1 MPAPDV
7 AAPNDPIGRRIR
19 NARRRPLFVAAELP
33 SASLGV
39 DEVEALLPHRAP
51 MRLVDS
57 VRGFDS
63 STGRAWGTR
72 RIAADDRG
80 FDGHFPGNPVY
91 PGVLLVEAV
100 GQLALVTAAMRR
112 GQSGQIAVRLT
123 RVVEAAFVSEVGPEC
138 DLTLL
143 CEPVEDDGYVLTS
156 IGQALVGDSIACAC
170 AFEALWLEED

>member
-7 AAPNDPIGRRIR
+7 AATVDPIGRRIR
-19 NARRRPLFVAAELP
+19 SARRRPMFVAADLP

-39 DEVEALLPHRAP
+39 DEVEALLPHRSP
-51 MRLVDS
+51 MRLVDAI
-57 VRGFDS
+57 RGFDPNS
-63 STGRAWGTR
+63 GRAWGTR

-112 GQSGQIAVRLT
+112 GQAGTIAVRLT
-123 RVVEAAFVSEVGPEC
+123 RVIEAAFVSEVGPEC
-138 DLTLL
+138 ELTML
-143 CEPVEDDGYVLTS
+143 CDPVEDDGYVLTS
-156 IGQALVGDSIACAC
+156 IGQALVGDAIACAC